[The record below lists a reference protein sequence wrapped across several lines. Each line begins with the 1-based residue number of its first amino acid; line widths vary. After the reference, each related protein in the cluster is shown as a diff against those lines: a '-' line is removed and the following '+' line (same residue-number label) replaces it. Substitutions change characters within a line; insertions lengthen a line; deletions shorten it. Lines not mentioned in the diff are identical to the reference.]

1 MTNSRLLLRLVL
13 VLLILKV
20 GFVSHVSGFS
30 LSKSFI
36 ECKIERLHAA
46 RRFSF
51 PNDDGGGKEDIDNV
65 GTALTSFGGLSSTRF
80 PYGNPDDMDRLFSN
94 LNYDVNRTG
103 NEETAG
109 QSRVK
114 VVAAVRK
121 KGSLATATALV
132 TGTTIGAGILALPA
146 VSLSAGTLPSTV
158 VLCMCKAT
166 LQLHPGGH
174 HR

>member
-1 MTNSRLLLRLVL
+1 MTLLLH
-13 VLLILKV
+13 LLLLLLLKV
-20 GFVSHVSGFS
+20 GFVSRVSGFS
-30 LSKSFI
+30 FSKSCI
-36 ECKIERLHAA
+36 GYKIERLPLA
-46 RRFSF
+46 RRLSS
-51 PNDDGGGKEDIDNV
+51 PNDDGGGKEDVNDV
-65 GTALTSFGGLSSTRF
+65 GATLTSFGGLSSTRF
-80 PYGNPDDMDRLFSN
+80 PYGNPDDVDRLFSN

-166 LQLHPGGH
+166 L
-174 HR
+174 